1 MTVSSPEVVAGLRR
15 RLWVYRMLVVG
26 LCVALLGLLLGLRR
40 ALTPLPPPDVEV
52 IDVRERMAALE
63 KARPG
68 ASDVS
73 ETYFASDTSSV
84 HQHLMGRGQTC
95 PLHIHR
101 APFEATIIV
110 SGEAHVW
117 QVWGEEGRRMERR
130 GVHGPGWLVAS
141 PPFTGH
147 EWRNPDEGRALSN
160 LVFTVPGF
168 DGNLYVS
175 AEDARL
181 LRGTAPFAQEPRE
194 ALAGLRKRGV
204 KQEET
209 PLPVLQGRMSRVLL
223 EGGAWAVKA
232 TPAAPVVAYVA
243 AGRGIAEV
251 AEARPLHEGQLWV
264 LRRDARVR
272 SEEGSP
278 VALYVFH
285 PPPEA
290 VAGR

>member
-1 MTVSSPEVVAGLRR
+1 MSSPEVVAGLRR
-15 RLWVYRMLVVG
+15 RLWVYRALVAG
-26 LCVALLGLLLGLRR
+26 LCVALFGLLLGLRR

-52 IDVRERMAALE
+52 VDVRERMAALE
-63 KARPG
+63 KAHPD

-73 ETYFASDTSSV
+73 ETYFSSDTSSV

-101 APFEATIIV
+101 APYEATVII

-117 QVWGEEGRRMERR
+117 QVWGESGQRRERR
-130 GVHGPGWLVAS
+130 GVHGPGALVAS
-141 PPFTGH
+141 APFTGH
-147 EWRNPDEGRALSN
+147 EWRNPAEERTLGN

-168 DGNLYVS
+168 DGNLYVPP
-175 AEDARL
+175 EDARL
-181 LRGTAPFAQEPRE
+181 LRGTAPFAEEPRE
-194 ALAGLRKRGV
+194 ALTALRKRGV

-223 EGGAWAVKA
+223 DGGEWAVKA
-232 TPAAPVVAYVA
+232 TPGAPVVAYVA
-243 AGRGIAEV
+243 VGRGLAEV
-251 AEARPLHEGQLWV
+251 AEARPLREGQLWV